1 MDASVFVYAYLK
13 PKERAPPDVQE
24 LKMGAQ
30 EIVKRIG
37 EGEGVLTS
45 LIHLS
50 EVSNILEARASL
62 YQSIEVISAL
72 LARDNME
79 VVEPTKKAYLE
90 AVERASSLAVGV
102 NDALAY
108 LIMQRRDIK
117 EIYSFDKD
125 FDKMPSINRI
135 TK

>member
-1 MDASVFVYAYLK
+1 M
-13 PKERAPPDVQE
+13 
-24 LKMGAQ
+24 
-30 EIVKRIG
+30 
-37 EGEGVLTS
+37 LTS